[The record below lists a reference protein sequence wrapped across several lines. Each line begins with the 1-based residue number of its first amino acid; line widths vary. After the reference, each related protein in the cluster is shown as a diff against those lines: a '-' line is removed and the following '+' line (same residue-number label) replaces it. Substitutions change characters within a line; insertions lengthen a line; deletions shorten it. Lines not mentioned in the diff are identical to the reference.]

1 MYYGNLKDRGMM
13 KKELWQLGL
22 AALLVGVI
30 YYPTGIWLVERYVAA
45 DTYYSHGF
53 LVPLVSGYFIWLA
66 VRKNG
71 MASLINNDRS
81 NLWGLGIILGALG
94 IHMLS
99 MLMEVYFVSGYSL
112 FVLVFGV
119 TIFLYGWDFT
129 KKILFPLSFLFFMF
143 PLPLVALNAV
153 SLPLKNI
160 ATKAAVLAMKYFM
173 RLPVRSEGFEIIFPK
188 VSLVVDNP
196 CSGLRS
202 LISMLALGTIFAYLL
217 KDKLYKRIIL
227 VLLAVPIALV
237 ANSLRNILLSTGV
250 YIYGAQILNTFFH
263 EFTGYVVFLMAF
275 WLLWYAWRKM
285 QCQK

>member
-1 MYYGNLKDRGMM
+1 M
-13 KKELWQLGL
+13 KKELGKLGL

-66 VRKNG
+66 VRKNDS
-71 MASLINNDRS
+71 ASLITHS
-81 NLWGLGIILGALG
+81 QGNLWGLGIILVALG

-112 FVLVFGV
+112 FILVFGV

-143 PLPLVALNAV
+143 PLPLVAINAV

-160 ATKAAVLAMKYFM
+160 ATKAAVLVMKYFM
-173 RLPVRSEGFEIIFPK
+173 HLPVRNEGFEIIFPK

-202 LISMLALGTIFAYLL
+202 LISMLALGSIFAYLL
-217 KDKLYKRIIL
+217 KDKVYKRISLI
-227 VLLAVPIALV
+227 LLAIPVALG
-237 ANSLRNILLSTGV
+237 ANSLRNIILSTGV
-250 YIYGAQILNTFFH
+250 FIYGKQILDTFFH
-263 EFTGYVVFLMAF
+263 GFVGYVIFLLEF
-275 WLLWYAWRKM
+275 WLLWYVWGKM
-285 QCQK
+285 KCQK